1 MAEVLPINGLHFR
14 LGDAG
19 VGAADDVL
27 APPYDVLD
35 DAGRQELLDRSPYN
49 AVAVD
54 LPVPPE
60 GEPGDRYAWAA
71 KLLADW
77 EREGKLERDDEPA
90 IWVLTQD
97 YVGPDGEK
105 HTRHG
110 FLARVRVTHYGA
122 GLVRPHERTQP
133 GPKEDRL
140 KLTRATKFNLSPIF
154 SLYTGNAWPILQ
166 PFLDSDPWATATDAD
181 GTVNRIW
188 KVTDREVHD
197 EITRALA
204 PSELLIAD
212 GHHRYETSR
221 IYAEE
226 IGGDGD
232 HRYTLMCL
240 VSLEDPGL
248 TVYGT
253 HRLIGGLAAD
263 PERQEALG
271 KAVRDLFTIDV
282 VDAEHLDPTG
292 TDGVG
297 VFGYVNAR
305 TGGMYRLTLKDPAIL
320 DLILGEARSEAY
332 RRLDAV
338 LIEELI
344 FKGALGMSAAD
355 VEAKQGIGYA
365 KSINEV
371 LAKTSEDGPFEAAFI
386 LRPTPVDQVQSV
398 ADAGETMP
406 PKSTFFFPKV
416 PTGIVF
422 NPLG

>member
-1 MAEVLPINGLHFR
+1 MAEVLPIRGLHYD
-14 LGDAG
+14 LAKA
-19 VGAADDVL
+19 GAADDVL

-35 DAGRQELLDRSPYN
+35 AAGRQALLDRSQYN

-54 LPVPPE
+54 LPEPPE
-60 GEPGDRYAWAA
+60 GDSTDRYDWAA
-71 KLLADW
+71 KVLADW
-77 EREGKLERDDEPA
+77 TAEGVLVDAGEPA
-90 IWVLTQD
+90 IWILTQD
-97 YVGPDGEK
+97 YTGPDGER

-110 FLARVRVTHYGA
+110 FLGRVRVTHYGA

-140 KLTRATKFNLSPIF
+140 RLTRATRHNLSPIF
-154 SLYTGNAWPILQ
+154 SLYTGNAWPLLQ
-166 PFLDSDPWATATDAD
+166 PFLDGDAWATATDAD
-181 GTVNRIW
+181 GTCNRIW
-188 KVTDREVHD
+188 RVTDTEVHD

-212 GHHRYETSR
+212 GHHRYETAR

-253 HRLIGGLAAD
+253 HRLISGLTGD
-263 PERQEALG
+263 IERQEAVSR
-271 KAVRDLFTIDV
+271 AVRDLFTIES
-282 VDAEHLDPTG
+282 VDDEHLDPTG
-292 TDGVG
+292 AEGVG

-305 TGGMYRLTLKDPAIL
+305 TGGAYRLTLKDPAIL
-320 DLILGEARSEAY
+320 DLILGESHSEAY

-344 FKGALGMSAAD
+344 FKGALGMTAAD
-355 VEAKQGIGYA
+355 VEAKKGIGYA
-365 KSINEV
+365 KSITEV
-371 LAKTSEDGPFEAAFI
+371 LAKVAEDGPYQAAFI
-386 LRPTPVDQVQSV
+386 LRPTPVEQVQAV